1 MKTSVYFY
9 VGGIEIAKAHYINC
23 MWLIVTKWGMICNW
37 EQHLR
42 TNWLKRLLFFCHQQA
57 YDLNL
62 SFWEGLELKLCAILS
77 QQKKSYVLY

>member
-1 MKTSVYFY
+1 M
-9 VGGIEIAKAHYINC
+9 
-23 MWLIVTKWGMICNW
+23 
-37 EQHLR
+37 QLR
-42 TNWLKRLLFFCHQQA
+42 TTPSHELTQRLLFFCHQQA